1 MRRPF
6 SFLKV
11 RIGQSG
17 WPFHSFFTLPPLTP
31 EAVLRYSLIGGI
43 GVVAVARTEHALEVA
58 DRIQGAY
65 EALGFNDIDLF
76 LSAFTPDARWHLL
89 ANGAGLPF
97 TGVHIG
103 QQAIRQLIGSIFR
116 DFTMRDFFVDDVI
129 VGENSAA
136 VRWSALS
143 TSIATGRKSQIDVF
157 DHLVLHEGRIA
168 SLTQFFDTAAVAESA
183 GLVRVIPREDAV
195 T

>member
-1 MRRPF
+1 MAD
-6 SFLKV
+6 L
-11 RIGQSG
+11 
-17 WPFHSFFTLPPLTP
+17 
-31 EAVLRYSLIGGI
+31 
-43 GVVAVARTEHALEVA
+43 ARLEDSIEIA

-65 EALGFNDIDLF
+65 EALAISDIDLF

-103 QQAIRQLIGSIFR
+103 QVAIRRLISSIFR
-116 DFTMRDFFVDDVI
+116 EFTMRDFFIDDMI

-136 VRWSALS
+136 VRWSSLS
-143 TSIATGRKSQIDVF
+143 TSIATGRQSQIDVF
-157 DHLVLHEGRIA
+157 DHLVLQDGRIA
-168 SLTQFFDTAAVAESA
+168 SLTQFFDTAAVAEAA
-183 GLVRVIPREDAV
+183 GLVRVIPRADAV

>member
-1 MRRPF
+1 VSRN
-6 SFLKV
+6 
-11 RIGQSG
+11 
-17 WPFHSFFTLPPLTP
+17 
-31 EAVLRYSLIGGI
+31 EDLIDI
-43 GVVAVARTEHALEVA
+43 A

-65 EALGFNDIDLF
+65 EALSHNDVDLF
-76 LSAFTPDARWHLL
+76 LTAFTPQARWHLL

-103 QQAIRQLIGSIFR
+103 QQAIRKLIGSIFR
-116 DFTMRDFFVDDVI
+116 DFTMRDFFIDDII
-129 VGENSAA
+129 VGEHSAA

-157 DHLVLHEGRIA
+157 DHLVLHEGRIM
-168 SLTQFFDTAAVAESA
+168 SLTQFFDTAAVAEAA
-183 GLVRVIPREDAV
+183 GRLRVIPREDAV